1 MSDKI
6 IIFKD
11 KARDIFYKE
20 FNFECIASGYRFT
33 EGPIWDSNESCFYFT
48 DFQDNMIYCFTK
60 KNGVSVYRRNSNRA
74 IGLAMDNCGNIIST
88 ESSKHR
94 IAMITNNNSTTIA
107 KYYKGKRF
115 NSPND
120 VVVSKDGTIWFTD
133 PYSEAMGIESEIG
146 INGVYCIEPNGNV
159 KLVCGSINRPNG
171 IALSV
176 DETIL
181 YVNDTN
187 LQQIFTFDI
196 NKNSDFGKL
205 NVLTT
210 LDTSYG
216 AGAVDGMKID
226 YRGNIWVTGPAGIWV
241 LEPTGEPLA
250 ILKCPE
256 YVGNFCFGGENM
268 KDLYIT
274 ASSSVYKVPIKVDY
288 N

>member
-1 MSDKI
+1 MLDKI

-20 FNFECIASGYRFT
+20 FDFECIANGYRFT
-33 EGPIWDSNESCFYFT
+33 EGPIWDNNKNCLYFT
-48 DFQDNMIYCFTK
+48 DFQDDMIYCFNEN
-60 KNGVSVYRRNSNRA
+60 NGVSVYRSNSNRA

-94 IAMITNNNSTTIA
+94 IAMITDSDSTAIA
-107 KYYKGKRF
+107 EYYKGKRF

-120 VVVSKDGTIWFTD
+120 VVVSKNGTIWFTD
-133 PYSEAMGIESEIG
+133 PYSEAMGVESEIG
-146 INGVYCIEPNGNV
+146 INGIYCIKPNGDV
-159 KLVCGSINRPNG
+159 KLVYGGIKRPNG
-171 IALSV
+171 IALSN
-176 DETIL
+176 DETVL

-187 LQQIFTFDI
+187 LQQIFVFDI
-196 NKNSDFGKL
+196 NENCDFSEPKVLATL
-205 NVLTT
+205 N
-210 LDTSYG
+210 TSYG

-226 YRGNIWVTGPAGIWV
+226 YSGNIWVTGPAGIWV

-274 ASSSVYKVPIKVDY
+274 ASSSVYKVPIKGEC